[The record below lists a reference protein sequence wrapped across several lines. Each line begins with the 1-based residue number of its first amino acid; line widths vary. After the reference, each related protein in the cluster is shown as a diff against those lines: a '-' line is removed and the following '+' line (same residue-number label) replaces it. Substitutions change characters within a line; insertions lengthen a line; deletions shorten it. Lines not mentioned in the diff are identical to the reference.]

1 MAKAQ
6 PSVTRSFDSHDGNV
20 VLTPGGQRVHK
31 DHLAQSGVVQAGF
44 NEVCEGVWCLIG
56 NGLSNQTFIF
66 APEGVIAID
75 TGESEEEMQ
84 EALRRLREITDAPI
98 AAVIYSHFHYVEGT
112 TAIFKEANHI
122 SPLPIYGHEKI
133 AYNKSRASGEIAPA
147 YARGIVEQFG
157 VAMPADGPD
166 GLVNVGLG
174 FWYRNPAFK
183 TITPG
188 YLPVTH
194 PVGESASLT
203 IAGLKVEMKHSPSDC
218 DDSVNMYFPELKTC
232 VHNTVWP
239 TVFNVFAI
247 RGEEYRDP
255 QVLIPG
261 IDHIISWA
269 PSYMVATHGPALTGK
284 EIICEKATRYRDS
297 LQYMWD
303 QSVRAINKGWT
314 MDEMSSRISLSS
326 LYDEDYLTSERY
338 GVVEH
343 HLRQIFIG
351 LRGWFDGEESHL
363 FPVEPLERY
372 AKLIAGFGGREVVAQ
387 QADAALT
394 ANDVRWAIE
403 LSTWLARS
411 EEATDADR
419 KLLASCL
426 RVIAERTP
434 AANIRNWAI
443 TRARHL
449 DGSMPMD
456 RFMRHAFSSGLLRTT
471 PSAELIATLRVLI
484 EPSAIEGMNHHIAF
498 GIEDV
503 VCGLHVRNGVA
514 VPTAG
519 DNSDS
524 TVVMSEKTLHAMLK
538 GSALWS
544 DLVGDGSVSI
554 TGDVGAIDKFRK
566 ALENKGFSS

>member
-6 PSVTRSFDSHDGNV
+6 PTVTRSFDSHDGNV

-31 DHLAQSGVVQAGF
+31 DHLAQSQVVQAGF
-44 NEVCEGVWCLIG
+44 NEVREGVWCLIG

-75 TGESEEEMQ
+75 TGESEEEMC
-84 EALRRLREITDAPI
+84 EALSRLREITDAPI

-112 TAIFKEANHI
+112 TAIFKESNHI

-218 DDSVNMYFPELKTC
+218 DDSVNMYFPELETC
-232 VHNTVWP
+232 IHNTVWP

-269 PSYMVATHGPALTGK
+269 PSYMVATHGPALAGN

-314 MDEMSSRISLSS
+314 MDEMSSRISLPA
-326 LYDEDYLTSERY
+326 LYDDDYLTSERY

-363 FPVEPLERY
+363 FPVEPMERY
-372 AKLIAGFGGREVVAQ
+372 AKLIGGFGGREAVAQ
-387 QADAALT
+387 QANAALK
-394 ANDVRWAIE
+394 ANDVRWATE
-403 LSTWLARS
+403 LATWLARS
-411 EEATDADR
+411 EEATDTDR

-456 RFMRHAFSSGLLRTT
+456 RFMRHTFSSGVLRTT

-498 GIEDV
+498 RIDDA

-514 VPTAG
+514 VPTTG
-519 DNSDS
+519 DNPNS

-554 TGDVGAIDKFRK
+554 TGDLGAIDKFRK

>member
-1 MAKAQ
+1 MTEKM
-6 PSVTRSFDSHDGNV
+6 SSTSRSFDPHDGKV

-31 DHLAQSGVVQAGF
+31 DHLAQSEVVQAGF
-44 NEVCEGVWCLIG
+44 NEVREGVWCLIG

-75 TGESEEEMQ
+75 TGESEEEMC

-112 TAIFKEANHI
+112 TAIYKEANHV

-188 YLPVTH
+188 YVPVTH

-218 DDSVNMYFPELKTC
+218 DDSVNMYFPELETC

-261 IDHIISWA
+261 IDHIVSWA
-269 PSYMVATHGPALTGK
+269 PSYMVATHGPALAGK
-284 EIICEKATRYRDS
+284 EIICEKVTRYRDS

-314 MDEMSSRISLSS
+314 MDEMSSRISLPA

-363 FPVEPLERY
+363 FPLEPTERY
-372 AKLIAGFGGREVVAQ
+372 AKLIGGFGGREAVAQ
-387 QADAALT
+387 QADAALK
-394 ANDVRWAIE
+394 ANDVRWATE
-403 LSTWLARS
+403 LATWLARS

-419 KLLASCL
+419 KLLAGCL

-456 RFMRHAFSSGLLRTT
+456 RFMRHTFSSGVLRTT
-471 PSAELIATLRVLI
+471 PSAELIATLRVLV

-498 GIEDV
+498 HVDDV

-514 VPTAG
+514 VPTKG
-519 DNSDS
+519 DNSNS

>member
-6 PSVTRSFDSHDGNV
+6 PTVTRSFDSHDGNV

-31 DHLAQSGVVQAGF
+31 DHLAQSQVVQAGF
-44 NEVCEGVWCLIG
+44 NEVREGVWCLIG

-75 TGESEEEMQ
+75 TGESEEEMC

-194 PVGESASLT
+194 PVGESASLI

-218 DDSVNMYFPELKTC
+218 DDSVNMYFPELETC
-232 VHNTVWP
+232 IHNTVWP

-269 PSYMVATHGPALTGK
+269 PSYMVATHGPALAGK

-297 LQYMWD
+297 LQFMWD

-314 MDEMSSRISLSS
+314 MDEMSSRISLPA

-372 AKLIAGFGGREVVAQ
+372 AKLIGGFGGREAVAQ
-387 QADAALT
+387 QVDAALK
-394 ANDVRWAIE
+394 ANDVRWATE
-403 LSTWLARS
+403 LATWLARS
-411 EEATDADR
+411 EEATDTDR

-456 RFMRHAFSSGLLRTT
+456 RFTRHAFSSGVLRTT

-498 GIEDV
+498 RIDDA

-514 VPTAG
+514 VPTTG
-519 DNSDS
+519 DNSNS

-554 TGDVGAIDKFRK
+554 TGDVGTIDKFRK

>member
-1 MAKAQ
+1 MAKSQ

-20 VLTPGGQRVHK
+20 VLTPGGQRVHR

-44 NEVCEGVWCLIG
+44 NEVREGVWSLVG

-84 EALRRLREITDAPI
+84 EALRRLREVTDAPI

-112 TAIFKEANHI
+112 TAIFKEANHV

-147 YARGIVEQFG
+147 YARGLVEQFA
-157 VAMPADGPD
+157 VTMPADGPD

-174 FWYRNPAFK
+174 FWYRNPAFS

-188 YLPVTH
+188 YVPVTR

-218 DDSVNMYFPELKTC
+218 DDSVNMYFPALETC
-232 VHNTVWP
+232 VHNSVWP

-255 QVLIPG
+255 RVLIPG
-261 IDHIISWA
+261 IDHIINWS
-269 PSYMVATHGPALTGK
+269 PSYMVATHGPALVGK
-284 EIICEKATRYRDS
+284 DNIREKATRYRDS

-314 MDEMSSRISLSS
+314 MDEVSSRISLPA

-351 LRGWFDGEESHL
+351 LRGWFDGDESKL
-363 FPVEPLERY
+363 FPVEPEERY
-372 AKLIAGFGGREVVAQ
+372 EKLIAGFGGREEVAR
-387 QADAALT
+387 QAQTALE
-394 ANDVRWAIE
+394 ANDVRWATE

-411 EEATDADR
+411 AGATIADR
-419 KLLASCL
+419 ALLASCL

-456 RFMRHAFSSGLLRTT
+456 RFMRHTFSSGVLRTT
-471 PSAELIATLRVLI
+471 PSDELIATLRVLV
-484 EPSAIEGMNHHIAF
+484 EPSAIDGMNHHIAF
-498 GIEDV
+498 HIDDFL
-503 VCGLHVRNGVA
+503 CGLHVRNGVA

-519 DNSDS
+519 ANADS
-524 TVVMSEKTLHAMLK
+524 TVVMSQKTLHALLK
-538 GSALWS
+538 GSVLWS
-544 DLVGDGSVSI
+544 DMVAESSVSI
-554 TGDVGAIDKFRK
+554 NGDVGAVDMFRK

>member
-1 MAKAQ
+1 
-6 PSVTRSFDSHDGNV
+6 
-20 VLTPGGQRVHK
+20 
-31 DHLAQSGVVQAGF
+31 
-44 NEVCEGVWCLIG
+44 
-56 NGLSNQTFIF
+56 
-66 APEGVIAID
+66 
-75 TGESEEEMQ
+75 
-84 EALRRLREITDAPI
+84 LREITDAPI
-98 AAVIYSHFHYVEGT
+98 AAVVYSHFHYVEGT

-218 DDSVNMYFPELKTC
+218 DDSVNMYFPELETC

-269 PSYMVATHGPALTGK
+269 PSYMVATHGPALVGK
-284 EIICEKATRYRDS
+284 DNIREKATRYRDS

-314 MDEMSSRISLSS
+314 MDEMSSRISLPA
-326 LYDEDYLTSERY
+326 LYDDDYLTSERY

-372 AKLIAGFGGREVVAQ
+372 GKLIGGFGGREEVAR
-387 QADAALT
+387 QAQAALD
-394 ANDVRWAIE
+394 ADDVRWATE
-403 LSTWLARS
+403 LATWLARS
-411 EEATDADR
+411 EEATDTDR
-419 KLLASCL
+419 KLLSSCL

-456 RFMRHAFSSGLLRTT
+456 RFMRHTFSSGVLRTT

-498 GIEDV
+498 RIDDA

-514 VPTAG
+514 VPTTGA
-519 DNSDS
+519 NPDS

-566 ALENKGFSS
+566 AIENKGFSS